1 LEHSGLPGTV
11 QLDSRALGWRNV
23 QLLRV
28 EEPAE
33 TDPFDVYSQDAQS
46 IVLIKSAAESDGRPN
61 IESRRGAGWIG
72 AHYRTGDVGM
82 TAAGRGATL
91 RWRNRAPHTTLH
103 VRLSAHLLETAA
115 REANRRICQ
124 DDLDRLS
131 LHDPVLRTMLLA
143 MESALERGATGFYAD
158 AAAHFIAAHLIE
170 GQPPTA
176 RPPAMMKRSAI
187 PLRRMDEFLR
197 AQLAE
202 EFLLTELAEYVGLG
216 VFQLIRLC
224 KLHHGEAPFQR
235 LQRFRI
241 ERSRALLQERHLSI
255 TEIAFECGY
264 SSPSAFG
271 VAFRRATG
279 LTPRAYRDL

>member
-1 LEHSGLPGTV
+1 M
-11 QLDSRALGWRNV
+11 QLDSRTLGWRNV
-23 QLLRV
+23 HLLRV

-72 AHYRTGDVGM
+72 ARYRSGDMGM

-91 RWRNRAPHTTLH
+91 RWRNGTPHTTLH
-103 VRLSAHLLETAA
+103 VRLSAHLLEKAA
-115 REANRRICQ
+115 CEANRSICH

-170 GQPPTA
+170 GQPLTA
-176 RPPAMMKRSAI
+176 RPPALANPSAI
-187 PLRRMDEFLR
+187 PLRRMDDFLQ
-197 AQLAE
+197 AKLAE
-202 EFLLTELAEYVGLG
+202 DFLLTDLADHAGLG

-241 ERSRALLQERHLSI
+241 ERSRQLLQERRLSI

-264 SSPSAFG
+264 ASPSAFG
-271 VAFRRATG
+271 AAFRRATG
-279 LTPRAYRDL
+279 MTPRAYRDL